1 MGSIANKRRWTD
13 AVGATWSPVVAYAI
27 GPTDRDLRDHGA
39 VRLHVTPED
48 TTDTW
53 VVDLVHQ
60 AAERASGSS
69 DVQVVTPAAHDPYD
83 DGFDA
88 YLQEWTDPLGNK
100 DPDVWMLP
108 GEQGKPVALIIP
120 NHGEEDGSETT
131 DSSDGRP
138 AWILVSIET
147 PESAVAE
154 VARWL
159 ARVTDVGLSQRD
171 REMIEVVVREV
182 RAADDDGRLDRI
194 APDHRA
200 QALAAVDTVAA
211 QLRAPRPSRR
221 IVASALAQ
229 IPSYV
234 VGVVSGMTANHLP
247 DLIARLLT

>member
-1 MGSIANKRRWTD
+1 M
-13 AVGATWSPVVAYAI
+13 
-27 GPTDRDLRDHGA
+27 RDDGA
-39 VRLHVTPED
+39 VRLHVTPEA
-48 TTDTW
+48 TNDTW
-53 VVDLVHQ
+53 VVDLVQQ
-60 AAERASGSS
+60 AAERAHGSP
-69 DVQVVTPAAHDPYD
+69 DVQIITPGAHDPYD

-88 YLQEWTDPLGNK
+88 YLQEWTDPLGEEN
-100 DPDVWMLP
+100 PDVWTLP

-154 VARWL
+154 VTRWL
-159 ARVTDVGLSQRD
+159 SRVTDVGLSQRD

-182 RAADDDGRLDRI
+182 RTADDDGRLDRV
-194 APDHRA
+194 APEDRA
-200 QALAAVDTVAA
+200 QAMAAIDTVAA

-221 IVASALAQ
+221 IVAAALAQ
-229 IPSYV
+229 IPGYV

-247 DLIARLLT
+247 DLVARLLT